1 MRRKFKCNTR
11 ILFVAGLLFFCSL
24 GRAQYKEQKHWLT
37 AQTGVYSFNAA
48 ALSDY
53 NGQEHPGLT
62 GPYFRWSSSLQHSY
76 GIGYKL
82 RLKSLEIGF
91 SLSYENWYQQYLFYP
106 DVYFQPGNPPRPINN
121 TLTRAEISLDYLN
134 IGLSLGNYHSFKAWA
149 VGYNFSLMGWLPLQ
163 NSIVNF
169 TEPQSGNNQRIE
181 TTWEENTPAF
191 TAVLEFAPG
200 LRSYILRNKTLYIEL
215 QPFVRLPLNSA
226 LGEFDRF
233 EQAVE
238 SGYMTKQKGVAL
250 HYGARLQLGWSI
262 F

>member
-1 MRRKFKCNTR
+1 
-11 ILFVAGLLFFCSL
+11 
-24 GRAQYKEQKHWLT
+24 
-37 AQTGVYSFNAA
+37 
-48 ALSDY
+48 
-53 NGQEHPGLT
+53 
-62 GPYFRWSSSLQHSY
+62 
-76 GIGYKL
+76 
-82 RLKSLEIGF
+82 
-91 SLSYENWYQQYLFYP
+91 
-106 DVYFQPGNPPRPINN
+106 
-121 TLTRAEISLDYLN
+121 
-134 IGLSLGNYHSFKAWA
+134 
-149 VGYNFSLMGWLPLQ
+149 MGWLPLQ

-191 TAVLEFAPG
+191 TALLEFAPG